1 MAFNHACYQFNGWI
15 LRMGFFENVI
25 RQKIACS
32 LFSCHCLRQWLLFLY
47 TPQSSVSL
55 HDITSWH
62 HFVTISN
69 LLFKQAKFALKSL
82 QTFLQFCDFF
92 TVAQASVERCHSRS
106 TDANTKKRSVVWSR
120 RLAYFHWCRLP
131 TFVHIYISR
140 FATWLPKQCNSYRSR
155 HLKIYFKPSWKT
167 L

>member
-1 MAFNHACYQFNGWI
+1 MAFNHAGYQFNGWI

-62 HFVTISN
+62 HCYCSNKRSICSQFSPNISTVLR
-69 LLFKQAKFALKSL
+69 LLHSSTSFCWKMSFALDRCQHQEAKRCMIEEIGLFSL
-82 QTFLQFCDFF
+82 M
-92 TVAQASVERCHSRS
+92 SS
-106 TDANTKKRSVVWSR
+106 T
-120 RLAYFHWCRLP
+120 
-131 TFVHIYISR
+131 YICTYIAR
-140 FATWLPKQCNSYRSR
+140 FATWLPKRCNSYRSR